1 MELSLKDAVFGS
13 KIKIRVPRLVRCD
26 SCNGSGAAKGAKPT
40 ICSHCNGAGQIR
52 MQQGFFSMQQTCN
65 YCRGKGQII
74 KDVCNVCNGSSSI
87 EQEKT
92 LSVNIP
98 AGVDSGDRVRLSGEG
113 NWAQNAQPGDL
124 FVAVSI
130 RDHPLFSRDGKDLF
144 IEMPIPF
151 DIAITGGSI
160 TIPTLEKPIQLKI
173 PENTQ
178 TGKIFRARGKGASS
192 VRSKGRGDLLC
203 RVIVEVPT
211 NLNAEQKQNLKSLKE
226 SLDQKTNFPL
236 NTKFDAIIKSL
247 KD

>member
-1 MELSLKDAVFGS
+1 MG
-13 KIKIRVPRLVRCD
+13 
-26 SCNGSGAAKGAKPT
+26 
-40 ICSHCNGAGQIR
+40 
-52 MQQGFFSMQQTCN
+52 
-65 YCRGKGQII
+65 
-74 KDVCNVCNGSSSI
+74 
-87 EQEKT
+87 
-92 LSVNIP
+92 
-98 AGVDSGDRVRLSGEG
+98 
-113 NWAQNAQPGDL
+113 QNAQPGDL

-130 RDHPLFSRDGKDLF
+130 HDHPLFSRDGKDLF

-151 DIAITGGSI
+151 DIAITGGPI

-203 RVIVEVPT
+203 RVIVEVPA
-211 NLNAEQKQNLKSLKE
+211 NLNAEQKQNLKLLKE

-236 NTKFDAIIKSL
+236 NTKFDAIINSL